1 VFPRHDVLI
10 VGAGVVGCSV
20 AFHLARRGVRRVA
33 IVERERLPGS
43 GSTSKANG
51 GIRAQFTTKVN
62 VAMSLRSMEI
72 LDALAPEIGEP
83 PVYRKAGYLFLT
95 ASRERL
101 AAMERATAFQRSLG
115 VTVELL
121 DRDDAL
127 RLAPFVEGADL
138 VGGTFGARDGFI
150 DPGALA
156 GFFLREATLAGVELA
171 CGAEVA
177 AIDRTAAGTFVVTT
191 SAGKRE
197 AGVVVNAAGAWSA
210 AVAAAVGVDVPVEPV
225 RRHLLM
231 TGPCEA
237 LPPVIP
243 MTIDADTGILIRRE
257 GDRAL
262 IAYSNADEPAG
273 FVTAF
278 DPSFPERI
286 AEPFER
292 RFPRV
297 AAAGID
303 LKRSWAGLYEVTPD
317 HHAVLGEVTGVP
329 RFFLAT
335 GFSGHG
341 IMHAPAAGEAV
352 AEWIADGRSSSVDI
366 SPLALERFARGETIH
381 ETMVL

>member
-1 VFPRHDVLI
+1 MIPRHDVLI

-33 IVERERLPGS
+33 IVERERTPGS

-95 ASRERL
+95 AKAERL
-101 AAMERATAFQRSLG
+101 AAMERAVAFQRSLG
-115 VTVELL
+115 VTVDLL

-127 RLAPFVEGADL
+127 RLAPYVEGADV
-138 VGGTFGARDGFI
+138 VGGTFGPRDGFI

-156 GFFLREATLAGVELA
+156 GFFLREATSAGVDIVY
-171 CGAEVA
+171 GAEVL
-177 AIDRTAAGTFVVTT
+177 AIDRTAAGAFVVTT
-191 SAGKRE
+191 SAGKHE
-197 AGVVVNAAGAWSA
+197 AGLVVNAAGAWSKG
-210 AVAAAVGVDVPVEPV
+210 VAAAAGIDVPVEPV

-231 TGPCEA
+231 SGPCPT

-262 IAYSNADEPAG
+262 IAYSNPDEPAG
-273 FVTAF
+273 FVTTF

-286 AEPFER
+286 AEAFER
-292 RFPRV
+292 RFPVV
-297 AAAGID
+297 AAVGLD
-303 LKRSWAGLYEVTPD
+303 LRRSWAGLYEVTPD
-317 HHAVLGEVTGVP
+317 HHAILGEVEGVAG
-329 RFFLAT
+329 FFLAT

-341 IMHAPAAGEAV
+341 IMHAPAAGEAI
-352 AEWIADGRSSSVDI
+352 AEWIADGRSASVDI
-366 SPLALERFARGETIH
+366 SPVTLERFARGETIH
-381 ETMVL
+381 ETMIL

>member
-1 VFPRHDVLI
+1 MIPRHDVLI

-20 AFHLARRGVRRVA
+20 AFHLARRGVQSVA
-33 IVERERLPGS
+33 IVERERIPGT

-51 GIRAQFTTKVN
+51 GIRAQFTTSVN
-62 VAMSLRSMEI
+62 VAMSLRSMEL
-72 LDALAPEIGEP
+72 LDALANEIGEP
-83 PVYRKAGYLFLT
+83 PVYRKAGYLFVT
-95 ASRERL
+95 ASTERL
-101 AAMERATAFQRSLG
+101 AAMERAVAFQRSLG

-121 DRDDAL
+121 DRDDAR
-127 RLAPFVEGADL
+127 RLAPFVEGSDL

-156 GFFLREATLAGVELA
+156 GFFLREATQAGVELV
-171 CGAEVA
+171 CGAEVL
-177 AIDRTAAGTFVVTT
+177 AIDRTAAGSFVVATT
-191 SAGKRE
+191 AGKRE

-210 AVAAAVGVDVPVEPV
+210 GVAAAVGVDLPVEPV

-231 TGPCEA
+231 TGPCPS

-257 GDRAL
+257 GDRVL
-262 IAYSNADEPAG
+262 IAYSNPDEPAG
-273 FVTAF
+273 FVTTF

-286 AEPFER
+286 AGPFER

-297 AAAGID
+297 AEAGLD
-303 LKRSWAGLYEVTPD
+303 LRRSWAGLYEVTPD
-317 HHAVLGEVTGVP
+317 HHAILGEAAGVP
-329 RFFLAT
+329 GFFLAT

-381 ETMVL
+381 EMMVL